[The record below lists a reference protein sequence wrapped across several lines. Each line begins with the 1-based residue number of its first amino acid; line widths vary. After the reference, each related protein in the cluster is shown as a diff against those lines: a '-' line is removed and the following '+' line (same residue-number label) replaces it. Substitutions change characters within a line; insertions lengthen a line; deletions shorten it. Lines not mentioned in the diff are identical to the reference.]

1 MGNAQSN
8 QLQNYPNVREY
19 QRKSRE
25 GSLSNGSNRVRNSIH
40 GGTAGLVTTKSN
52 IATTET
58 TKAIAT
64 ATTSGS
70 TSEEPKSQPI
80 ISNNN
85 KKLSM
90 YGSSPFVGSPLYFN
104 DHYGKRINRSNSTS
118 RDDLSSPRS
127 LNSSHMLKESYDPNF
142 SSPHSSTKD
151 ENTVALPH
159 SNKKSKKTVPTIITW
174 NKGGQ
179 NVYLTGTFN
188 NWSAKIP
195 LNKSTNDFSTVINLP
210 VGTHRF
216 KFIVDDVW
224 KCSDELPTASDIDGN
239 LINYI
244 EVTDD
249 SKKDDLFIDNIDSIN
264 GYSESPP
271 EEYTDV
277 IPSYLTSTV
286 PNYYSD
292 NINVDYNEDEQPPLL
307 PPHLEKVLLN
317 THHKNEDPSKEDPMV
332 LPIPNHVVLNHLYT
346 LSIRD
351 GVMALGT
358 TSRYRKKYVTTLYYK
373 PIEFPWI
380 FKANKKKKKKKKTKK
395 KG

>member
-8 QLQNYPNVREY
+8 QIQNYTNGREY

-25 GSLSNGSNRVRNSIH
+25 GSISNGNRIRNSIH
-40 GGTAGLVTTKSN
+40 STTGLGTTKSS

-58 TKAIAT
+58 TKATVT

-70 TSEEPKSQPI
+70 TSEESKGQPI
-80 ISNNN
+80 ISNN

-104 DHYGKRINRSNSTS
+104 DHYGKKINGSNSTS
-118 RDDLSSPRS
+118 RDDLSSPKS
-127 LNSSHMLKESYDPNF
+127 NSSHIMKESYDQNF

-151 ENTVALPH
+151 ESTGTLPH
-159 SNKKSKKTVPTIITW
+159 MNKKNKKTVPTIITW

-195 LNKSTNDFSTVINLP
+195 LNKSTNDFSTVLNLP
-210 VGTHRF
+210 IGTHRF

-224 KCSDELPTASDIDGN
+224 KCSDDLPTASDIDGN
-239 LINYI
+239 LINYV

-249 SKKDDLFIDNIDSIN
+249 NKKDDLFMDNIDSIT

-277 IPSYLTSTV
+277 IPSYLTATV

-332 LPIPNHVVLNHLYT
+332 LPVPNHVVLNHLYT

-358 TSRYRKKYVTTLYYK
+358 TTRYRKKYVTTLYYK
-373 PIEFPWI
+373 PIELP
-380 FKANKKKKKKKKTKK
+380 
-395 KG
+395 